1 MTFVLV
7 LLIDIPTV
15 AASLFKMRDTD
26 GRSSEEGEDS
36 AVSSAYSMSVRRQ
49 LSRSLPSEGPAAVFS
64 WHSR

>member
-36 AVSSAYSMSVRRQ
+36 AVSSA
-49 LSRSLPSEGPAAVFS
+49 
-64 WHSR
+64 